1 MASYGRAECGD
12 ECESV
17 ILVSIIA
24 KLPLFQLP
32 YFQGFDNR
40 DLELN
45 VIRLAFWFSMDSYDM
60 FKQTLISTGHFQDD
74 IRTHVLSSAL
84 GGTVAVTLVAPID
97 VIKSRVQSSVG
108 NVVSRPVKRTAIT

>member
-1 MASYGRAECGD
+1 MFGS
-12 ECESV
+12 
-17 ILVSIIA
+17 
-24 KLPLFQLP
+24 
-32 YFQGFDNR
+32 
-40 DLELN
+40 
-45 VIRLAFWFSMDSYDM
+45 SMDSYDI

-108 NVVSRPVKRTAIT
+108 NVVSRPVKRAAMS

>member
-1 MASYGRAECGD
+1 MRVNYLGEHYRKVTPI
-12 ECESV
+12 SV
-17 ILVSIIA
+17 APISR
-24 KLPLFQLP
+24 
-32 YFQGFDNR
+32 GFDSR
-40 DLELN
+40 DLALN
-45 VIRLAFWFSMDSYDM
+45 VIRLAFWLSVNSYDM

-108 NVVSRPVKRTAIT
+108 NVVSRRRVTYYNHSDLVVEG

>member
-1 MASYGRAECGD
+1 
-12 ECESV
+12 
-17 ILVSIIA
+17 
-24 KLPLFQLP
+24 
-32 YFQGFDNR
+32 
-40 DLELN
+40 
-45 VIRLAFWFSMDSYDM
+45 M

-108 NVVSRPVKRTAIT
+108 NVVSRPVERRIAITSIQSWKTSSCTRFQLRSHRAP